1 MPHKIQDNFFKERDM
16 EIIKYRKRR
25 AKVLKTMI
33 GDYQAKLQDYHS
45 GHRHIDS
52 DTLDAMDR
60 QMGHFEEELRELTQG
75 VAEL

>member
-1 MPHKIQDNFFKERDM
+1 
-16 EIIKYRKRR
+16 
-25 AKVLKTMI
+25 MI